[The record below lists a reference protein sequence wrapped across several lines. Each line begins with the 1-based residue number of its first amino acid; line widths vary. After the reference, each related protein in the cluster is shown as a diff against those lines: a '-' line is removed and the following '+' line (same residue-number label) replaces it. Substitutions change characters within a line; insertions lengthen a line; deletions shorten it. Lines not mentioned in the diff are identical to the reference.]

1 MVECPWKE
9 GEGKY
14 FISFLYRMSVFIFVL
29 SVLLFPLQEFIAY
42 GLMNVI
48 GSFFSSF
55 TAAGSLSRSTIQA
68 NSGGKTQVLDYA
80 HRHTHT
86 CNVLRTIVLVL
97 GL

>member
-1 MVECPWKE
+1 MC
-9 GEGKY
+9 
-14 FISFLYRMSVFIFVL
+14 FIFQKRTFSSLHVL
-29 SVLLFPLQEFIAY
+29 NALGKSVSSLYCCFVFPLQEFIAY

-55 TAAGSLSRSTIQA
+55 TAAGSLSRSTVQA

-86 CNVLRTIVLVL
+86 
-97 GL
+97 